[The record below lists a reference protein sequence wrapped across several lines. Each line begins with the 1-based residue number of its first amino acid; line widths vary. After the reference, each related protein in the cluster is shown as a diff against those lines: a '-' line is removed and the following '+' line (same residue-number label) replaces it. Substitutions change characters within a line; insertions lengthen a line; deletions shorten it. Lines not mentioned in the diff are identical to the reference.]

1 MPFGPRNYVPALI
14 FVLRAAHK
22 YATRYQAQLS
32 NALSAPQYACL
43 ISTIQA
49 LADCLAIIQPTPPT
63 P

>member
-14 FVLRAAHK
+14 IVLKTAHK

-32 NALSAPQYACL
+32 ASLTAPQYACL
-43 ISTIQA
+43 VSTIQA
-49 LADCLAIIQPTPPT
+49 LADCLSLILPTPPT